1 MYFLV
6 SLFSSSYEEL
16 WKAIIRPFRDEY
28 TDKDLGPEK
37 FKLNQKYYKRS
48 DFSIYDNRNIKLM
61 CSFWEPYDEER
72 EYTRLP
78 CVIYLHG
85 NSSSRCEVIPNLKYL
100 LPLNITVFA
109 FDFAACG
116 HSEGEYISLGWY
128 ETLDVQCI
136 IDFLRNSNKVSV
148 IGLWGRS
155 MGAVTSLMC
164 AAKDQTIGG
173 IFLDSPFYSLNL
185 LIDELANEKVT
196 LPNFLVRQV
205 KKMIKETVKEKAFFN
220 IDDIEPVEFAK
231 KCFVPG
237 YFCHGKNDTF
247 VNVHHCKDL
256 YKIYPGEKGILLIEG
271 DHNTLRPNKLNEKAA
286 EFFYNALKCKYIREI
301 NDNYIGYKLFFS
313 DWNNPHYRTPKG
325 DSEKEIKVR
334 KKNSVYKNY
343 GKPVSSD
350 NFYDKINISK
360 TNINKDDNDNDNDN
374 NKKKYK
380 FRNYKPANSINSS
393 NTSNKV
399 INKINYESNNIQ
411 NSNYNIPKPNE
422 NYFDGKKKKNHPKSS
437 KNLYDFNTFVR
448 KKKDS
453 KIFLSQ
459 KNIIGNNNKLNQK
472 KDLYFNNNYYNINT
486 KQENKPFNKYDI
498 IKTEQNTIT
507 RHFISPKQNKRK
519 INPLPSYINLNQS
532 DNISYTKMM
541 KSTSPSYNINKNLS
555 KNNNYNQFTYN
566 NEIINSY
573 ISNNGTDEQTN
584 SVYDNNYHF
593 YNKNYEHI
601 NTEYD
606 NFNSYNNQYEKYD
619 ISTNQN
625 QDY

>member
-1 MYFLV
+1 M
-6 SLFSSSYEEL
+6 
-16 WKAIIRPFRDEY
+16 
-28 TDKDLGPEK
+28 
-37 FKLNQKYYKRS
+37 
-48 DFSIYDNRNIKLM
+48 
-61 CSFWEPYDEER
+61 
-72 EYTRLP
+72 
-78 CVIYLHG
+78 
-85 NSSSRCEVIPNLKYL
+85 
-100 LPLNITVFA
+100 
-109 FDFAACG
+109 
-116 HSEGEYISLGWY
+116 
-128 ETLDVQCI
+128 
-136 IDFLRNSNKVSV
+136 
-148 IGLWGRS
+148 
-155 MGAVTSLMC
+155 
-164 AAKDQTIGG
+164 
-173 IFLDSPFYSLNL
+173 
-185 LIDELANEKVT
+185 
-196 LPNFLVRQV
+196 
-205 KKMIKETVKEKAFFN
+205 
-220 IDDIEPVEFAK
+220 
-231 KCFVPG
+231 
-237 YFCHGKNDTF
+237 
-247 VNVHHCKDL
+247 
-256 YKIYPGEKGILLIEG
+256 
-271 DHNTLRPNKLNEKAA
+271 
-286 EFFYNALKCKYIREI
+286 
-301 NDNYIGYKLFFS
+301 
-313 DWNNPHYRTPKG
+313 
-325 DSEKEIKVR
+325 
-334 KKNSVYKNY
+334 
-343 GKPVSSD
+343 
-350 NFYDKINISK
+350 
-360 TNINKDDNDNDNDN
+360 
-374 NKKKYK
+374 
-380 FRNYKPANSINSS
+380 
-393 NTSNKV
+393 
-399 INKINYESNNIQ
+399 
-411 NSNYNIPKPNE
+411 
-422 NYFDGKKKKNHPKSS
+422 
-437 KNLYDFNTFVR
+437 YDFNTFVR